1 MRKSPPTRDGS
12 ISCGVVERIT
22 RKMIERHPHVFG
34 SAVAHTAADVS
45 QHWDAA
51 KNKEKPRDSLLDGI
65 PLALPQLARA
75 AKLSK
80 KAARVGYDFP
90 DRAMLFDK
98 LREEL
103 AELASELFPDGIIPQ
118 VSARVETA
126 ARPRCAD
133 RLIPPQRARVE
144 DELGDL
150 LFVVA
155 NIARRWKI
163 DPEEALRRSN
173 AKFER
178 RFRYIEQQLAAQ
190 NRTLADATL
199 DRNGRALSAGQTAG
213 ERHESVGVRGLL
225 RSRGR
230 TQFAPF
236 KPTSLLPHPEKEIAV
251 ADVGNADDQHPH
263 PAVGPVHDARRNV
276 DDRAL
281 AEPRA
286 RRRRATPS
294 PRLQARS
301 TARSQSR
308 GNAAVPRRCRPR
320 VPRPRRPCP
329 AG

>member
-1 MRKSPPTRDGS
+1 MGPAFRELCEVVARLRSPTGCPWDRVQTLESIKPYTLEETYELLEAIDARDDEAIAEELGDLLLQVVLDAQ
-12 ISCGVVERIT
+12 IAADEGRFDLVGVVERIT

-45 QHWDAA
+45 LHWDAA

-103 AELASELFPDGIIPQ
+103 AELANELFPDGIIPN
-118 VSARVETA
+118 VSAQVDVAVVPDVPIENTA
-126 ARPRCAD
+126 
-133 RLIPPQRARVE
+133 QRARVE

-190 NRTLADATL
+190 KRTLAAATL
-199 DRNGRALSAGQTAG
+199 VEMEELYQRGKRLEKGAS
-213 ERHESVGVRGLL
+213 ES
-225 RSRGR
+225 
-230 TQFAPF
+230 
-236 KPTSLLPHPEKEIAV
+236 E
-251 ADVGNADDQHPH
+251 
-263 PAVGPVHDARRNV
+263 
-276 DDRAL
+276 
-281 AEPRA
+281 
-286 RRRRATPS
+286 
-294 PRLQARS
+294 
-301 TARSQSR
+301 
-308 GNAAVPRRCRPR
+308 
-320 VPRPRRPCP
+320 
-329 AG
+329 